1 MTNSELDPK
10 NYKRISITNWVLL
23 VPLLILFAW
32 PYLYLA
38 RYIQIPDYLT
48 YSGAALFA
56 IPFALTILHGHVTMA
71 VGKTHRTHYY
81 QWLEAKAFSYGFLF
95 HRMMMRT
102 RFRLALLILSALIF
116 IIGYILSI

>member
-1 MTNSELDPK
+1 MANSELKPQ

-23 VPLLILFAW
+23 APLLILFAW

-38 RYIQIPDYLT
+38 RYIQITDYLT

-56 IPFALTILHGHVTMA
+56 IPFTLTILHGHVTMA
-71 VGKTHRTHYY
+71 VGKAHRIHYY
-81 QWLEAKAFSYGFLF
+81 QWLDTKVFSYGFLF

-102 RFRLALLILSALIF
+102 RFRLALLILSAAIF